1 MTENRPYIKGNS
13 YFLKEKLTNNFD
25 EENQNYTINSIELE
39 VENKIV
45 TPIQDIKTPKALTK
59 KISSETIKANMFD
72 TFYDDCIEYKH
83 YVNDE
88 ILMI

>member
-1 MTENRPYIKGNS
+1 M
-13 YFLKEKLTNNFD
+13 
-25 EENQNYTINSIELE
+25 
-39 VENKIV
+39 
-45 TPIQDIKTPKALTK
+45 TPIQEIKTPKALTK

-88 ILMI
+88 ILI